1 MVRSGPMLNEIPKL
15 THSNLKLKLKSLPP
29 IILNRVKYAT
39 QLCLA
44 FKRHC
49 PSISLCFF
57 ACVSPSFSLCLSGY
71 MVSEVYV
78 SDMQNSNRRIIQWI
92 KSKEY
97 PAPLWQQSKYSD
109 AQCFT
114 KMSTAWKITVLKPA
128 SSVHGAPVLSGRRS
142 QILSVSM

>member
-1 MVRSGPMLNEIPKL
+1 MGQCWMKSQNLHTAIWNSNWNPYLPSSWTELNMQ
-15 THSNLKLKLKSLPP
+15 LK
-29 IILNRVKYAT
+29 
-39 QLCLA
+39 LCLA